1 MNESNYD
8 QRQSMLSVPA
18 RWSDLYF
25 DIFTV
30 LSFIGVVFVLYY
42 EAVSRQP
49 DESVADVAAGIL
61 LRLAAVP
68 IVAALLAYL
77 IMRGRDWAMKTWETF
92 KQERFESGVEVGV
105 KRGREEG
112 RVEGREE
119 GIEEGREEGIEEGIE
134 IGTRR
139 AIREI
144 RERLARREAAERGE
158 RDDWLDEILSE
169 LSANGSGGN
178 SDTKERGA

>member
-42 EAVSRQP
+42 GAVSRQP

-92 KQERFESGVEVGV
+92 KRERFESGVEVGV

-119 GIEEGREEGIEEGIE
+119 GREEE
-134 IGTRR
+134 R
-139 AIREI
+139 ARVIREI

-158 RDDWLDEILSE
+158 RDDWLDEILSD
-169 LSANGSGGN
+169 LSANGSGGIN
-178 SDTKERGA
+178 DKKERGA

>member
-92 KQERFESGVEVGV
+92 KRERLERGIEIGVEIGV
-105 KRGREEG
+105 ERGREKGREEG
-112 RVEGREE
+112 REE
-119 GIEEGREEGIEEGIE
+119 E
-134 IGTRR
+134 R
-139 AIREI
+139 ARVIREI

-158 RDDWLDEILSE
+158 RDDWLDEILSD
-169 LSANGSGGN
+169 LSANGSGGIN
-178 SDTKERGA
+178 GNKERGA

>member
-18 RWSDLYF
+18 RWSGLYF

-30 LSFIGVVFVLYY
+30 LCFIGVIFVLYY
-42 EAVSRQP
+42 GMVSRQP
-49 DESVADVAAGIL
+49 DESVADVAADIL

-92 KQERFESGVEVGV
+92 KLERYNKGREDGM

-112 RVEGREE
+112 RQEGREE
-119 GIEEGREEGIEEGIE
+119 GREEE
-134 IGTRR
+134 R
-139 AIREI
+139 ARVIREI

-158 RDDWLDEILSE
+158 RDDWLDEILSD
-169 LSANGSGGN
+169 LSANGSRE
-178 SDTKERGA
+178 K

>member
-30 LSFIGVVFVLYY
+30 LSFIGVIFVLYY
-42 EAVSRQP
+42 EAISRQP

-92 KQERFESGVEVGV
+92 KRERFESGVAVGV
-105 KRGREEG
+105 EIGVERGREK
-112 RVEGREE
+112 GREE

-169 LSANGSGGN
+169 LSANGGGIN
-178 SDTKERGA
+178 DKKERGA

>member
-42 EAVSRQP
+42 GAVSRQP

-92 KQERFESGVEVGV
+92 KRERFESGVEVGV

-119 GIEEGREEGIEEGIE
+119 GREEE
-134 IGTRR
+134 R
-139 AIREI
+139 ARVIREI

-158 RDDWLDEILSE
+158 RDDWLDEILSD
-169 LSANGSGGN
+169 LSANGSRE
-178 SDTKERGA
+178 K

>member
-1 MNESNYD
+1 
-8 QRQSMLSVPA
+8 MLSVPA

-30 LSFIGVVFVLYY
+30 LCVVGVIFVLYY
-42 EAVSRQP
+42 GAVSRQP

-92 KQERFESGVEVGV
+92 KRERFESGVEVGV

-119 GIEEGREEGIEEGIE
+119 GIEEGREEGIEEGREEGIE

-169 LSANGSGGN
+169 LSANGSGGIN
-178 SDTKERGA
+178 DKKERGA